1 MPSPRLR
8 THLSLQTP
16 DTRPPLRGWLARQF
30 RAAATALGVTAGEIT
45 LAIVDDARMS
55 EVHRRH
61 LGIAGPTDVI
71 TFDLRD
77 SPAAPVEGDLV
88 VCLDEARRQASAR
101 GHEARLEVLLYAVHG
116 LLHLLGYDDHRP
128 RDAARMHA
136 QEGKTLQQ
144 LGLRDVFAAPEQSGK
159 SRRKPPRPSRG
170 RSKPL
175 K

>member
-1 MPSPRLR
+1 MPFPRLR
-8 THLSLQTP
+8 IHLSLETP

-77 SPAAPVEGDLV
+77 SPAMPR
-88 VCLDEARRQASAR
+88 CRRWTS
-101 GHEARLEVLLYAVHG
+101 L
-116 LLHLLGYDDHRP
+116 
-128 RDAARMHA
+128 MHA
-136 QEGKTLQQ
+136 SSTIARVISPADAQ
-144 LGLRDVFAAPEQSGK
+144 
-159 SRRKPPRPSRG
+159 G
-170 RSKPL
+170 RCGR
-175 K
+175 